1 MKQIYLMDRD
11 FRLFG
16 DEIFDSI
23 VQMYE
28 IYNSW
33 TTANLPLTWKPTGVN
48 KNSGKQNV
56 DSHQPGPRTRGSD
69 KKAGGGGNA
78 AANHSTSKNPPAT
91 RNKGRKRT
99 QSDSDSLSDSRTLR
113 PFDSVSCDPM
123 DPLQSD
129 STEPTVLDIMG
140 GLVES
145 ISVNE
150 RVDCWVMEVSAS
162 SPTYP
167 PNNRKAA
174 KLKQRLV
181 YPPAQHLKRDLVD
194 AF

>member
-1 MKQIYLMDRD
+1 MDQN
-11 FRLFG
+11 FRIFG
-16 DEIFDSI
+16 DAIYESI
-23 VQMYE
+23 IQIYE
-28 IYNSW
+28 IYNAW
-33 TTANLPLTWKPTGVN
+33 ITANLPLTWEPTGTD

-56 DSHQPGPRTRGSD
+56 DSHQSASAEPGPRTRGAG
-69 KKAGGGGNA
+69 KKARGGGNA
-78 AANHSTSKNPPAT
+78 AADNSKSKKPSAT

-123 DPLQSD
+123 DPLEFD
-129 STEPTVLDIMG
+129 SAEPTVLDIMG

-150 RVDCWVMEVSAS
+150 RIDCWIKEVSES

-174 KLKQRLV
+174 KLKQHVSSTR
-181 YPPAQHLKRDLVD
+181 QHTI
-194 AF
+194 